1 MRPVGLTQPRGKGLA
16 IVHRCVVCG
25 TSRVN
30 RIAAGTDAADDVD
43 VLAALPPAPWA
54 GHSRRR

>member
-16 IVHRCVVCG
+16 IEYRCLVCG

-30 RIAAGTDAADDVD
+30 RIAAGTVAPDDVD
-43 VLAALPPAPWA
+43 VLASLAADQ
-54 GHSRRR
+54 SRRR